1 MFSLEYGFR
10 KEDFERFMDEKDG
23 GVKENQ
29 REKKMKRTDK
39 GKIVDIGNIIR
50 NIGMEKLLI
59 IAICGVVLVILSVP
73 GDNKKKESSNTKSV
87 QDSEEKQIGMSTDEY
102 CSKLEERLQELI
114 SKIDGVEQVHVMIT
128 LKCGS
133 ESVVLTEVAYEQSE
147 KKDTGNNGVVSEQSD
162 YKNESVVVYEKDGD
176 GNTTPY
182 VIKENVPQIEG
193 IAVIAKGGDNPEN
206 ILKIT
211 SIAQALFNVEA
222 HKISVIG
229 MR

>member
-1 MFSLEYGFR
+1 MD
-10 KEDFERFMDEKDG
+10 KMDENETDNEK
-23 GVKENQ
+23 
-29 REKKMKRTDK
+29 REKTERSRKTEK
-39 GKIVDIGNIIR
+39 GKIFDLNSIIR
-50 NIGMEKLLI
+50 NIGMEKMLI

-73 GDNKKKESSNTKSV
+73 TDKNKKTDKSANNIQSSE
-87 QDSEEKQIGMSTDEY
+87 DKQIGMTTDEY
-102 CSKLEERLQELI
+102 CSKLEERLKELI
-114 SKIDGVEQVHVMIT
+114 SKIDGVEQVSVMIT

-133 ESVVLTEVAYEQSE
+133 ESVVLTEVSYEQNE
-147 KKDTGNNGVVSEQSD
+147 KRDNGSNGVVSEQKD
-162 YKNESVVVYEKDGD
+162 YKNESVVVYEKDGN

-211 SIAQALFNVEA
+211 SIAQALFNVDV

>member
-1 MFSLEYGFR
+1 DKSANNIQSS
-10 KEDFERFMDEKDG
+10 ED
-23 GVKENQ
+23 
-29 REKKMKRTDK
+29 
-39 GKIVDIGNIIR
+39 
-50 NIGMEKLLI
+50 
-59 IAICGVVLVILSVP
+59 
-73 GDNKKKESSNTKSV
+73 
-87 QDSEEKQIGMSTDEY
+87 KQIGMTTDEY
-102 CSKLEERLQELI
+102 CSKLEERLKELI
-114 SKIDGVEQVHVMIT
+114 SKIDGVEQVSVMIT

-133 ESVVLTEVAYEQSE
+133 ESVVLTEVSYEQNE
-147 KKDTGNNGVVSEQSD
+147 KRDNGSNGVVSEQKD
-162 YKNESVVVYEKDGD
+162 YKNESVVVYEKDGN

-211 SIAQALFNVEA
+211 SIAQALFNVDV

>member
-1 MFSLEYGFR
+1 MT
-10 KEDFERFMDEKDG
+10 ERDSNITGNE
-23 GVKENQ
+23 
-29 REKKMKRTDK
+29 EKKREEKGRRTGR
-39 GKIVDIGNIIR
+39 GKVFDISSIIR

-73 GDNKKKESSNTKSV
+73 TGKNKKEGSSVKST
-87 QDSEEKQIGMSTDEY
+87 QGSEEKQIGVSTDEY
-102 CSKLEERLQELI
+102 CSKLEERLKELI
-114 SKIDGVEQVHVMIT
+114 SKIDGVEQVSVMIT

-133 ESVVLTEVAYEQSE
+133 ESVVLTEVSYEQSE
-147 KKDTGNNGVVSEQSD
+147 KKENGSNGTVSEQKD
-162 YKNESVVVYEKDGD
+162 YKNESVVVYEKDSD
-176 GNTTPY
+176 GNTIPY

-211 SIAQALFNVEA
+211 SVAQALFNVEV

>member
-1 MFSLEYGFR
+1 
-10 KEDFERFMDEKDG
+10 MDEKDSK
-23 GVKENQ
+23 VNEDKAKNKT
-29 REKKMKRTDK
+29 EKGKRTEK
-39 GKIVDIGNIIR
+39 GKIIDINNIIK

-73 GDNKKKESSNTKSV
+73 GDKKKKESSGTKQV
-87 QDSEEKQIGMSTDEY
+87 QNSEEKQIGMTTDEY
-102 CSKLEERLQELI
+102 CTKLEERLKELI
-114 SKIDGVEQVHVMIT
+114 SNMDGVEQVHVMIT

-133 ESVVLTEVAYEQSE
+133 ESVVLTEVSYEQSE
-147 KKDTGNNGVVSEQSD
+147 KKDTGSNGVVSEQKE

-193 IAVIAKGGDNPEN
+193 IAVIAKGGDKPEN

-211 SIAQALFNVEA
+211 SVAQALFNVDA

>member
-1 MFSLEYGFR
+1 M
-10 KEDFERFMDEKDG
+10 RFMEEKADG
-23 GVKENQ
+23 GNEKR
-29 REKKMKRTDK
+29 REKKRERTDK

-73 GDNKKKESSNTKSV
+73 GENKNKENKSMKSV
-87 QDSEEKQIGMSTDEY
+87 QDSQENQIDLSTDEY
-102 CSKLEERLQELI
+102 CSKLEDRLRELI
-114 SKIDGVEQVHVMIT
+114 SNIDGVEQVHVMIT

-193 IAVIAKGGDNPEN
+193 IAVIAKGGDDPEN

-211 SIAQALFNVEA
+211 SVAQALFNVEA